1 MLGDKPLID
10 HTYIHTQTK
19 NEYKV
24 VELGKIKCP
33 ESGYWYD
40 AVFYIRADNT
50 PGFYGRTVQSFMS
63 NFEDVENIVET

>member
-24 VELGKIKCP
+24 VE
-33 ESGYWYD
+33 SGYWYD
-40 AVFYIRADNT
+40 AVFYVRADNT

-63 NFEDVENIVET
+63 NFEDTENIVEI

>member
-40 AVFYIRADNT
+40 AVSMFVLIILLD
-50 PGFYGRTVQSFMS
+50 FMEEL
-63 NFEDVENIVET
+63 FKVLCLILKILKI